1 MATTLTSPRS
11 STAPI
16 RLELRTPEM
25 VTSIVEVV
33 LDWGFE
39 SLVPRLRE
47 INVVVETGETCS
59 APPSSSRV
67 LARGRHAPAGT
78 YKSMCRYPTERKA
91 RQNQRGWVRSTRG
104 RDVNIY
110 RAAQAPALW
119 VRLCGP
125 VHTMLR
131 THDYRP
137 LAR

>member
-1 MATTLTSPRS
+1 MATTLTSPRF
-11 STAPI
+11 STTPI

-67 LARGRHAPAGT
+67 LARGRHATADT
-78 YKSMCRYPTERKA
+78 YKGMYQYPTERKA
-91 RQNQRGWVRSTRG
+91 RQDQRGWVRSTRG
-104 RDVNIY
+104 RDVDIDG
-110 RAAQAPALW
+110 AAQAPAIW

-131 THDYRP
+131 ALSYRS